1 MIGASA
7 ESVFGPVVIAA
18 TVTALGGVLMAW
30 INRRRPKQSMAEVID
45 SRTRW
50 LVGELRTQIDTANRE
65 VATLKG
71 EVAAAQ
77 AAADSCHDERLELQ
91 RRIADLESEAL
102 DCRSQITKM
111 ALEIEGLKGKG

>member
-1 MIGASA
+1 MIGAQSA
-7 ESVFGPVVIAA
+7 LGPVVIAA
-18 TVTALGGVLMAW
+18 AVTALGGVAMAW
-30 INRRRPKQSMAEVID
+30 INRRRPKQSLAEVVD

-65 VATLKG
+65 VTTLKG

-77 AAADSCHDERLELQ
+77 AAADSCHEERLELQ
-91 RRIADLESEAL
+91 RRISDLESEAL

-111 ALEIEGLKGKG
+111 SLEIQDLKGKG